1 MPIISSISGLRAT
14 LCDSLDTELVTK
26 YATAFSKVIPSG
38 TVVLGND
45 GRPSGKWIEEV
56 VTSVLSAN
64 GYEVISLGVVPT
76 PFVQLYVEHLK
87 AAGGIA
93 ITASHNPS
101 EWNGLKFINHFGVFF
116 NKTENEELW
125 SHLDDASITNPSIS
139 TENLIHNIEKPT
151 LHLELVQKL
160 FPQDLLD
167 KVRAMK
173 LKVVVDAVNAS
184 GSIVIPEL
192 LEFLGCEVVRLY
204 CDRSGIF
211 PHTPEPI
218 PENLTELEKAVS
230 ARSADLGIAVDP
242 DADRLVLVDETGALI
257 GEERTITLTT
267 KSVLAMFDIFSGKFE
282 KTVCVNLSTTKA
294 VEDVANEFGAD
305 FFRSA
310 VGEINVVNLM
320 KEKKAVIGGEGS
332 GGVILPAFHYGRDS
346 VIGTTLI
353 LLLLAKYETT
363 LSKIN
368 RTVPNYAMLKT
379 KMPFAGSLLSN
390 IQKLK
395 EVYKGSKISDIDGI
409 RIDFENSWVQLRAS
423 NTEPILRII
432 AEAETLEEAEKL
444 VAEIR
449 NMI

>member
-1 MPIISSISGLRAT
+1 M
-14 LCDSLDTELVTK
+14 
-26 YATAFSKVIPSG
+26 
-38 TVVLGND
+38 
-45 GRPSGKWIEEV
+45 
-56 VTSVLSAN
+56 
-64 GYEVISLGVVPT
+64 
-76 PFVQLYVEHLK
+76 
-87 AAGGIA
+87 
-93 ITASHNPS
+93 
-101 EWNGLKFINHFGVFF
+101 
-116 NKTENEELW
+116 
-125 SHLDDASITNPSIS
+125 
-139 TENLIHNIEKPT
+139 
-151 LHLELVQKL
+151 
-160 FPQDLLD
+160 
-167 KVRAMK
+167 
-173 LKVVVDAVNAS
+173 
-184 GSIVIPEL
+184 VIPEL

-218 PENLTELEKAVS
+218 PENLIELEKAVS
-230 ARSADLGIAVDP
+230 ENSADLGIAVDP

-267 KSVLAMFDIFSGKFE
+267 KAALTMFDIFSDKFE
-282 KTVCVNLSTTKA
+282 KTVVVNLSTTKA
-294 VEDVANEFGAD
+294 VEDVANEFGAE

-368 RTVPNYAMLKT
+368 LTIPNYAMLKT
-379 KMPFAGSLLSN
+379 KMPFTGSLLST
-390 IQKLK
+390 IAKLK
-395 EVYKGSKISDIDGI
+395 EIYKDSKISDIDGI

-432 AEAETLEEAEKL
+432 AEAATLEEAEKL
-444 VAEIR
+444 VAEIGK
-449 NMI
+449 MI

>member
-14 LCDSLDTELVTK
+14 LSDSLNTELVTK
-26 YATAFSKVIPSG
+26 YVTAFSKVIPNG
-38 TVVLGND
+38 TVILGND
-45 GRPSGKWIEEV
+45 GRPSGKWIEQCV
-56 VTSVLSAN
+56 SSVLAEN
-64 GYEVISLGVVPT
+64 AYKVINLGIVPT
-76 PFVQLYVEHLK
+76 PFVQLYTEHLK
-87 AAGGIA
+87 ASGGIA

-101 EWNGLKFINHFGVFF
+101 EWNGLKFINHLGVFF
-116 NKTENEELW
+116 NKEENELLW
-125 SHLDDASITNPSIS
+125 SHLEDDLTSNNNAVNQVR
-139 TENLIHNIEKPT
+139 NIEKPT
-151 LHLELVQKL
+151 LHLELIQNL
-160 FPQDLLD
+160 FPKDLLD

-184 GSIVIPEL
+184 GSVVIPEL
-192 LEFLGCEVVRLY
+192 LEFLGCDVVRLF
-204 CDRSGIF
+204 CDSSGVF

-218 PENLTELEKAVS
+218 PENLTELEKAVVLHS
-230 ARSADLGIAVDP
+230 ANLGIAVDP
-242 DADRLVLVDETGALI
+242 DADRLVLVDEKGSLI
-257 GEERTITLTT
+257 GEERTVTLTT
-267 KSVLAMFDIFSGKFE
+267 KSVLAMFDLFEGKFE

-294 VEDVANEFGAD
+294 VEDVAKEFGAG
-305 FFRSA
+305 FYRSA

-368 RTVPNYAMLKT
+368 LTVPNYSMLKT
-379 KMPFAGSLLSN
+379 KIPFTGSLLGTISKLSEIYKDSN
-390 IQKLK
+390 
-395 EVYKGSKISDIDGI
+395 ISDIDGI

-432 AEAETLEEAEKL
+432 AEAETMEEAKRL
-444 VAEIR
+444 VDEIAKY
-449 NMI
+449 I

>member
-14 LCDSLDTELVTK
+14 LNDSLTVELVTK
-26 YATAFSKVIPSG
+26 YATAFSKVIPTG
-38 TVVLGND
+38 TVILGND

-56 VTSVLSAN
+56 VTSVLSTN
-64 GYEVISLGVVPT
+64 GHEVINLGVVPT
-76 PFVQLYVEHLK
+76 PFVQLYTEHLK

-93 ITASHNPS
+93 ITASHNPA
-101 EWNGLKFINHFGVFF
+101 EWNGLKFINHRGVFF
-116 NKTENEELW
+116 NKVENEVLW
-125 SHLDDASITNPSIS
+125 SHLEDEMVISCSNVASKRIQ
-139 TENLIHNIEKPT
+139 NIEKPT
-151 LHLELVQKL
+151 LHLELIEQL
-160 FPQDLLD
+160 FPLELLE
-167 KVRAMK
+167 KIRTMK

-184 GSIVIPEL
+184 GSVVIPEL
-192 LEFLGCEVVRLY
+192 LEFLGCDVVRLF
-204 CDRSGIF
+204 CDKSGIF

-218 PENLTELEKAVS
+218 PENLTLLEKAVTEH
-230 ARSADLGIAVDP
+230 SADLGIAVDP
-242 DADRLVLVDETGALI
+242 DADRLVLVDETGTLI

-267 KSVLAMFDIFSGKFE
+267 KAALVMFDIFAHNFQ

-294 VEDVANEFGAD
+294 VEDVANEFAAK
-305 FFRSA
+305 FYRSA

-320 KEKKAVIGGEGS
+320 KEKNAVMGGEGS
-332 GGVILPAFHYGRDS
+332 GGVIFPAFHYGRDS

-368 RTVPNYAMLKT
+368 LTVPNYSMVKT
-379 KMPFAGSLLSN
+379 KIPFTGSLINTIS
-390 IQKLK
+390 KLK
-395 EVYKGSKISDIDGI
+395 EIYKESKISDIDGI

-432 AEAETLEEAEKL
+432 AEAATREEAEKL
-444 VAEIR
+444 VTEIR

>member
-14 LCDSLDTELVTK
+14 LNDSLTVELVTK
-26 YATAFSKVIPSG
+26 YATAFSKVIPKG
-38 TVVLGND
+38 TVILGND
-45 GRPSGKWIEEV
+45 GRSSGKWIEEV
-56 VTSVLSAN
+56 VTSVLSTN
-64 GYEVISLGVVPT
+64 GHEVINLGVVPT
-76 PFVQLYVEHLK
+76 PFVQLYTEHLK
-87 AAGGIA
+87 AAGGIV
-93 ITASHNPS
+93 ITASHNPA
-101 EWNGLKFINHFGVFF
+101 EWNGLKFINHRGVFF
-116 NKTENEELW
+116 NKQENEEMW
-125 SHLDDASITNPSIS
+125 AHLEDENVPITSNDIS
-139 TENLIHNIEKPT
+139 DLIHKIEKPN
-151 LHLELVQKL
+151 LHIELIEQL
-160 FPQDLLD
+160 FPKDLLD
-167 KVRAMK
+167 KVRSMK

-184 GSIVIPEL
+184 GSVVIPEL
-192 LEFLGCEVVRLY
+192 LEFLGCDVVRLF
-204 CDRSGIF
+204 CDKSGIF

-218 PENLTELEKAVS
+218 PENLTLLEKAVTEH
-230 ARSADLGIAVDP
+230 SADLGIAVDP
-242 DADRLVLVDETGALI
+242 DADRLVLVDETGTLI

-267 KSVLAMFDIFSGKFE
+267 KSALAMFDVFAHDFQ

-294 VEDVANEFGAD
+294 VEDVANEFGAE
-305 FFRSA
+305 FYRSA

-332 GGVILPAFHYGRDS
+332 GGVIFPVFHYGRDS

-368 RTVPNYAMLKT
+368 QTVQNYSMVKT
-379 KMPFAGSLLSN
+379 KIPFTGSLVNTIS
-390 IQKLK
+390 KLK
-395 EVYKGSKISDIDGI
+395 DIYKESKISDIDGI

-432 AEAETLEEAEKL
+432 AEAATREEAEKL